1 MQENSVLFLG
11 FNDSTDGD
19 FSRLQSEISKV
30 RLVESAQDTMT
41 FPAEFEVSSIDVV
54 VCNGNLPSGDEVE
67 QLKKV
72 SELFPGAVRIL
83 IADPSNKQLIAKSA
97 DYIHRVVPPTIKA
110 VDLETL
116 LSNSIQL
123 HGILSN
129 KKIRE
134 RVSSIKS
141 LPTSPD
147 LYKKISKELCSE
159 HASIQDITELINK
172 DISTTTKLL
181 QLVNSAYFSL
191 SKPVDSVFHAINLL
205 GLDTV
210 KSIVFAAG
218 VFGQFKD
225 PKIPGFS
232 IEAIYSN
239 SMNISARARL
249 IAQVLALNG
258 IGPENI
264 LMAGM
269 LHDIGKLMMIG
280 YFQDELRA
288 SVVLSKEKKIG
299 LNKAQKEIMDV
310 DDAEIGA
317 YLLSLWGLPDSIL
330 EAVAY
335 HYRPSQIK
343 QPMINTLTT
352 IHLAYAISLDE
363 RNNIRDD
370 KESAVD
376 FDYVS
381 TLGLQD
387 NLQNLRMLC
396 PGAVV

>member
-1 MQENSVLFLG
+1 MQENFVLFLSFMDG
-11 FNDSTDGD
+11 ADGD
-19 FSRLQSEISKV
+19 FNRLQSDISKI
-30 RLVESAQDTMT
+30 RRVENAQDAAT
-41 FPAEFEVSSIDVV
+41 FPFEFEASSVDVV
-54 VCNGNLPSGDEVE
+54 VCNGNLPAGDEVE

-83 IADPSNKQLIAKSA
+83 IIDPSNKQLIAKAA
-97 DYIHRVVPPTIKA
+97 DYIHRVVPPTIKS
-110 VDLETL
+110 DNLETL
-116 LSNSIQL
+116 LSNSIDL

-129 KKIRE
+129 KKIRD

-141 LPTSPD
+141 LPTSPE

-159 HASIQDITELINK
+159 NASMQDISELINQ

-181 QLVNSAYFSL
+181 QLVNSAYFGL
-191 SKPVDSVFHAINLL
+191 GKPVESVYHAINML

-218 VFGQFKD
+218 VFGQFQD

-232 IEAIYSN
+232 IDSIYNN

-249 IAQVLALNG
+249 IAQVLALDG
-258 IGPENI
+258 IASDNI

-280 YFQDELRA
+280 HFQDELRQ
-288 SVVLSKEKKIG
+288 SVAISKEKKIS
-299 LNKAQKEIMDV
+299 LYQAQTEIMDV
-310 DDAEIGA
+310 NDAEIGA
-317 YLLSLWGLPDSIL
+317 YLLSLWGIPDSIL

-335 HYRPSQIK
+335 HYRPSRIK

-352 IHLAYAISLDE
+352 IHLAYAISCDE
-363 RNNIRDD
+363 SNNIRDD
-370 KESAVD
+370 KESVVD

-381 TLGLQD
+381 SLGLQD

-396 PGAVV
+396 PGAVT